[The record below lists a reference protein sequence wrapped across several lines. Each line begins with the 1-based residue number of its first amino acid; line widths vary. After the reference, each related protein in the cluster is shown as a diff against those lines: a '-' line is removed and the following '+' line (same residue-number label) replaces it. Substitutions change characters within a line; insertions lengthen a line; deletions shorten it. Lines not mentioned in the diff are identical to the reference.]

1 MKSEHI
7 VVSSWLRSRCY
18 ISYSCCF
25 LPEYL
30 LPHGLQPREV
40 YHQEVFLRLH
50 ASGHFQLLESKKI
63 PEIILNPSVNGSN
76 KSNTVSST
84 SSSRSKFPLVCENS
98 MDGTGIKFS
107 MLHSITF
114 LYLFSDLEV
123 FPDAHDKEKL
133 SSLHGLPN
141 NSADGESS
149 TKRIHR

>member
-1 MKSEHI
+1 MKREHI

-50 ASGHFQLLESKKI
+50 ASGHLQLLESKKM
-63 PEIILNPSVNGSN
+63 PRIILNPSVNGSN

-84 SSSRSKFPLVCENS
+84 SFSRSKFPLVCENS
-98 MDGTGIKFS
+98 MDGTALLFANCDHKDKVLDAAFDNFLTFIFRSG
-107 MLHSITF
+107 SI
-114 LYLFSDLEV
+114 S
-123 FPDAHDKEKL
+123 
-133 SSLHGLPN
+133 
-141 NSADGESS
+141 
-149 TKRIHR
+149 